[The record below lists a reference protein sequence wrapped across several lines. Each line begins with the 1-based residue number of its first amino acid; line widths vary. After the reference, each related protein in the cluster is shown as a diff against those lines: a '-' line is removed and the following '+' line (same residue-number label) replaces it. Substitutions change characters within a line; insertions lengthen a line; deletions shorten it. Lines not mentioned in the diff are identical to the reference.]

1 MADPSQR
8 EPGPDPSEPDEPFTI
23 EPQLPNT
30 DEDGE
35 RILPE
40 DAPRTSDDPEAD
52 RSIGG
57 YIEQNEGVVPPTM

>member
-8 EPGPDPSEPDEPFTI
+8 EPGPDPSKPDEPFTI
-23 EPQLPNT
+23 EPRLPT

-35 RILPE
+35 RIHPE
-40 DAPRTSDDPEAD
+40 DAPRESDDPEVD

-57 YIEQNEGVVPPTM
+57 YIEEHEGVVPPTM